1 MMGLNELGNRVILKH
16 CLLLVIGGEG
26 GIRTHGRETRHTL
39 SRRAC

>member
-1 MMGLNELGNRVILKH
+1 
-16 CLLLVIGGEG
+16 LLIIGGEG